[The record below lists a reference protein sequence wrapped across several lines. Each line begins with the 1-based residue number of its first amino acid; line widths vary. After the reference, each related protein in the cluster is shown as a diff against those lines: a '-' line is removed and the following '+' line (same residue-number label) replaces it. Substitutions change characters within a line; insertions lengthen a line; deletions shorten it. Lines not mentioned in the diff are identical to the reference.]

1 MRSRAALLIIE
12 DGHLALIKRIRE
24 DQTYYVFPGGGIEA
38 GETPQEAAQRE
49 AMEEMGVRVEMGPLV
64 FESMNS
70 IGDYYFFA
78 SITGGHFGAA
88 TGEEYTDPE
97 RERGSYEPVWVPI
110 EMLTAISLYP
120 EALAIEILQQYTVGE
135 LQRTNWNC

>member
-1 MRSRAALLIIE
+1 MRSRAALLIIK
-12 DGHLALIKRIRE
+12 DGHVALIKRIRE
-24 DQTYYVFPGGGIEA
+24 NRTYYVFPGGGIEA
-38 GETPQEAAQRE
+38 GESPQEAAQRE
-49 AMEEMGVRVEMGPLV
+49 AMEELGVRVEMGPLV
-64 FESMNS
+64 FESTNS
-70 IGDYYFFA
+70 VGDYYFFA
-78 SITGGHFGAA
+78 SISGGNFGEA

-97 RERGSYEPVWVPI
+97 RGRGRYEPVWVPI